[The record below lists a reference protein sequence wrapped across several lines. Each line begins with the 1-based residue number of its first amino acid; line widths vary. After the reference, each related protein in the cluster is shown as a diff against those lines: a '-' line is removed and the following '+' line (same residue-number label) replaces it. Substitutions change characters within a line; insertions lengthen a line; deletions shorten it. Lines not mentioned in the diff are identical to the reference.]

1 MDRRWN
7 ENKTEKKKKSA
18 VPSSF
23 TLAQSTA
30 TVKSWMI
37 CRKRDCGSVGNADDY
52 DVGSDER
59 LVRALRGADVFV
71 TTLSIFS
78 LHVGLY
84 GALAILLTPHC
95 LHSLDEEEAPC
106 CRSGIGH
113 CVALCYGTGPVFCS
127 NVYEGCI
134 SLQDLDVG

>member
-1 MDRRWN
+1 MGR
-7 ENKTEKKKKSA
+7 
-18 VPSSF
+18 
-23 TLAQSTA
+23 
-30 TVKSWMI
+30 
-37 CRKRDCGSVGNADDY
+37 SVMQTTTTSGRTNDSCVLFA
-52 DVGSDER
+52 
-59 LVRALRGADVFV
+59 ALMFL

-113 CVALCYGTGPVFCS
+113 CVALCYGTGPVFYS
-127 NVYEGCI
+127 NVYKDCI